1 MWDCGIWKH
10 EVDTKWGKNE
20 SSWSSF
26 PKNIWETKFS
36 SVRTKKLAKYHSKS
50 PIPGLLFTLAWVKSV
65 SSVVWLQW
73 LPEVSII
80 CNELIS
86 LHLTKISRGLFAL
99 IYSFVDIV
107 VNLQLLIRCL
117 PDIHPWP
124 HCLPPICRPLWK
136 QVTPSVLCWYPLCE
150 QCYYCC
156 YKLWCQ

>member
-1 MWDCGIWKH
+1 MRQKWIKLKFFSQKHLRNKVFICKNKETHTNPCKVSHPRTSLHLGMSQVCILCCVTSVTSRGEYHNKLIW
-10 EVDTKWGKNE
+10 
-20 SSWSSF
+20 
-26 PKNIWETKFS
+26 
-36 SVRTKKLAKYHSKS
+36 
-50 PIPGLLFTLAWVKSV
+50 
-65 SSVVWLQW
+65 
-73 LPEVSII
+73 
-80 CNELIS
+80 

-99 IYSFVDIV
+99 IYNFVDIV